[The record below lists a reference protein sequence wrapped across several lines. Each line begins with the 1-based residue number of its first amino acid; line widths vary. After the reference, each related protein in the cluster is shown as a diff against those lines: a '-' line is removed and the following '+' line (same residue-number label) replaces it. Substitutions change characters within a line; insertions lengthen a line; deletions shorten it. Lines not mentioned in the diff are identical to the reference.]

1 MILLFFAIPFA
12 AVIMHISNKELPYLF
27 SLILILQIKMYRLV
41 TSSVQYI
48 FSVYEIALSVSW
60 ADPLPTTL
68 ITQVIDL
75 ELNYCITS
83 ANHDK
88 YV

>member
-1 MILLFFAIPFA
+1 
-12 AVIMHISNKELPYLF
+12 
-27 SLILILQIKMYRLV
+27 MYRLV

-88 YV
+88 YVWQIHEQTPSTVGGNEGHLKASVKARQWTLSLDYF

>member
-1 MILLFFAIPFA
+1 
-12 AVIMHISNKELPYLF
+12 
-27 SLILILQIKMYRLV
+27 MYRLV

-48 FSVYEIALSVSW
+48 FSVYEIALSVRW

-75 ELNYCITS
+75 ELNYCITP